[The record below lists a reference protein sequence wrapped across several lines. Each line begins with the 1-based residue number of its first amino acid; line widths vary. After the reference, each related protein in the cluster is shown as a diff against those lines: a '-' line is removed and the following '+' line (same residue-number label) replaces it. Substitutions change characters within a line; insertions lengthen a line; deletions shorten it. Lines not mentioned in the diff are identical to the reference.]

1 MITAIVVNIIIMP
14 NNLPI
19 MQVMAIDVGTG
30 TQDVLLYD
38 SDINIENN
46 VKMVLPSQTVTVA
59 KKIRRSTRQG
69 RSLFLTG
76 EIMGGGPSSSAI
88 REHLMAKL
96 SVYATPLAAKTLND
110 NLDKV
115 ASWGVQIVSEGTTV
129 ERAIKVE
136 LKDVDARALRSLLRQ
151 FDVEVPDTFAVACQ
165 DHGES
170 YESNRRFRFQHFE
183 EMIERGGDLKLFSY
197 LNGKIPNY
205 LTRMHAVYRTLKH
218 EGVNEV
224 LLMDTGPAAI
234 FGALCDEVIK
244 KRLHMPIIL
253 VNIGNGHILSAMLHR
268 EQIVG
273 MFEHHTSAMHPD
285 KLDYYISLFESG
297 ELTNEYVFNDGGH
310 GCYINDRGFEDLCR
324 AYKERGFFV
333 SVTGPKRNMMRESI
347 HNPYFA
353 VPYGD
358 MMLTGCFG
366 LIKAFYGRIY

>member
-1 MITAIVVNIIIMP
+1 MT
-14 NNLPI
+14 NNLSI
-19 MQVMAIDVGTG
+19 MRVMAIDVGTG

-38 SDINIENN
+38 SDTNMENN
-46 VKMVLPSQTVTVA
+46 VKLVLPSQTVTVA
-59 KKIRRSTRQG
+59 ERIRRSTHQG
-69 RSLFLTG
+69 RSIFLTG
-76 EIMGGGPSSSAI
+76 EIMGGGPSSSAV

-96 SVYATPLAAKTLND
+96 PVYATPLAAKTLND

-129 ERAIKVE
+129 ENSITVE
-136 LKDVDARALRSLLRQ
+136 MKDVDVRALRSSLKQ
-151 FDVEVPDTFAVACQ
+151 FDVEAPDTFAVACQ

-170 YESNRRFRFQHFE
+170 YESNRLFRFQHFK
-183 EMIERGGDLKLFSY
+183 EMIERGGDLELFSY
-197 LNGKIPNY
+197 LNGNIPSY
-205 LTRMHAVYRTLKH
+205 LTRMNAVYRTLKS
-218 EGVNEV
+218 EGVNDV

-253 VNIGNGHILSAMLHR
+253 VNIGNGHILSAMLHQ

-273 MFEHHTSAMHPD
+273 IFEHHTSTMYPD

-310 GCYINDRGFEDLCR
+310 GCHINKRGFEDLCR

-333 SVTGPKRNMMRESI
+333 SVTGPRRNMMRESI

-353 VPYGD
+353 VPFGD

-366 LIKAFYGRIY
+366 LIKAFYKWGW